1 MEDQPLQLRRRA
13 AIRPAIAF
21 ELWSTLIFAAAL
33 LPATGW
39 LLNRLVAH
47 GGQYA
52 ISDHDLFAFA
62 LSVPGIAFLVLSVGF
77 ALLYWHLEQAG
88 LLLIV
93 LSAARHDSVRVSR
106 VLWENTKHLPAL
118 LGLGLIQ
125 GAVLLVAF
133 LPVAGGLALIRHLLL
148 SEFDFYYYFT
158 IQPPVW
164 WVAVA
169 LAAALGGVYLFFAV
183 WLYLRLVFAIPGI
196 VVERL
201 GVLRALKVSWRRT
214 RGHIRALGLRL
225 AVCWGVVLLVLAGA
239 SWIVRELG
247 SRWLDG
253 IDGLSLLVPAILTT
267 LGVLAAVEVVIL
279 VVGKIAH
286 VSLVAVAYL
295 RDPATPPPEQGLAS
309 TTTALPAGWI
319 RLGWMGAGIAV
330 VALAVGSAVP
340 LFSGLGRTR
349 TVEITGHRG
358 NKNRRPEN
366 TMSAIE
372 LAIAEGADFAE
383 IDVQA
388 TADGVVVLLHDDD
401 LRRVAGDRRR
411 LRDLEYAELRDLDV
425 GSWFDPAF
433 SAERVPTLQQVI
445 DVVRGRIRL
454 NIELKYT
461 WDDPRL
467 AAAVVRI
474 IRENEFAP
482 ECVVSSLNRR
492 ALLDVEA
499 SFPEL
504 ETGLIML
511 MAVGDPSRIDADFL
525 SIGAARATPRL
536 VRASHRRGRG
546 VHVWTVSDRCQALS
560 MIEMDVDNVIT
571 DEPRV
576 IRSTLDE
583 WNTLSRRERFALM
596 LRNLILAPEP
606 PASEEP

>member
-1 MEDQPLQLRRRA
+1 LQLRWRA
-13 AIRPAIAF
+13 AVRPAIAL

-39 LLNRLVAH
+39 VLNRLVAH
-47 GGQYA
+47 GGQYV
-52 ISDHDLFAFA
+52 ISDHDLFTFA
-62 LSVPGIAFLVLSVGF
+62 LSVPGITFLVLSVGF

-93 LSAARHDSVRVSR
+93 LSASRQDSVRVSR
-106 VLWENTKHLPAL
+106 VLWEKATRLPAL

-125 GAVLLVAF
+125 GVVLLVAF
-133 LPVAGGLALIRHLLL
+133 LPVGGGLALIRHLLL

-164 WVAVA
+164 WAAVA

-196 VVERL
+196 VVEGL
-201 GVLRALKVSWRRT
+201 GVLRAVQASWRRT

-225 AVCWGVVLLVLAGA
+225 AVCWGVVLIVLAGA

-253 IDGLSLLVPAILTT
+253 IEGLALMVPAILTT
-267 LGVLAAVEVVIL
+267 LGVLAAVEFVIL
-279 VVGKIAH
+279 VVGKITH

-295 RDPATPPPEQGLAS
+295 RDPATLPPSEALTS
-309 TTTALPAGWI
+309 TTKALPTGWI
-319 RLGWMGAGIAV
+319 RLAWVGAGIAA
-330 VALAVGSAVP
+330 VALAVGSAAP
-340 LFSGLGRTR
+340 LLSGLGRTR
-349 TVEITGHRG
+349 AIEITGHRG

-366 TMSAIE
+366 TLSAIE

-383 IDVQA
+383 IDVQTA
-388 TADGVVVLLHDDD
+388 ADGVVVLLHDDD

-411 LRDLEYAELRDLDV
+411 LRDLKYRELRDLDV

-433 SAERVPTLQQVI
+433 HAERVPTLQQVI
-445 DVVRGRIRL
+445 DAVRGRIRL

-467 AAAVVRI
+467 AAEVVRI
-474 IRENEFAP
+474 IRENEFAS

-492 ALLDVEA
+492 ALLEVEA

-511 MAVGDPSRIDADFL
+511 VAVGNPSRIDADFL

-546 VHVWTVSDRCQALS
+546 VHVWTVSDRRQALS
-560 MIEMDVDNVIT
+560 MIEMDVDNIIT

-583 WNTLSRRERFALM
+583 WNALSRRDRLALM
-596 LRNLILAPEP
+596 LRKLILDPEP
-606 PASEEP
+606 PVPEEP